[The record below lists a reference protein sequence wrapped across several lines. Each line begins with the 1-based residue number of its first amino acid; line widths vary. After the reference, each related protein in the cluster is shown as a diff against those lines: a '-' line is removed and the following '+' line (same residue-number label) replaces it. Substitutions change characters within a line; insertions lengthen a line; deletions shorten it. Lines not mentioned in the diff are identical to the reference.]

1 MHDLLLNVLKVFIKS
16 LAIQIKLHIFAP
28 SKVANDKLRIYD
40 KIDNNDASI
49 NKQKN
54 RTMQKIYDFKA
65 FSSRGKE
72 IDFSEFQGKVLLVV
86 NTASKCGFTPQF
98 AGLEEL
104 NKKYK
109 DRGLVIVGFPC
120 NQFKEQD
127 PEGDAQIEEFCQL
140 NYGVTFQIMRKTDVN
155 GPAAEP
161 IFEYLKS
168 QAPTEEYKGLKAK
181 ATRTMLKTLSKSV
194 EKDSDILWNFTK
206 FLISRDGETIKRYAP
221 TTEPKDFEKDIEEM
235 L

>member
-1 MHDLLLNVLKVFIKS
+1 
-16 LAIQIKLHIFAP
+16 
-28 SKVANDKLRIYD
+28 
-40 KIDNNDASI
+40 
-49 NKQKN
+49 
-54 RTMQKIYDFKA
+54 MQKIYDFKA
-65 FSSRGKE
+65 LTSRGKE
-72 IDFSEFQGKVLLVV
+72 IDFSEFEGKVLLIV

-109 DRGLVIVGFPC
+109 DQGLVVIGFPC

-127 PEGDAQIEEFCQL
+127 PADDSKIEEFCQI
-140 NYGVTFQIMRKTDVN
+140 NYGVTFQIMKKGDVN
-155 GPAAEP
+155 GPDAQP

-168 QAPTEEYKGLKAK
+168 QAPTEEYHGLKAK
-181 ATRTMLKTLSKSV
+181 AALKLFKTISKSV
-194 EKDSDILWNFTK
+194 EKDSDIKWNFTK

-221 TTEPKDFEKDIEEM
+221 TTSPSDFEKDVEEM

>member
-1 MHDLLLNVLKVFIKS
+1 MSTNLDFK
-16 LAIQIKLHIFAP
+16 
-28 SKVANDKLRIYD
+28 
-40 KIDNNDASI
+40 
-49 NKQKN
+49 KN
-54 RTMQKIYDFKA
+54 ISNMSKIYDFKA
-65 FSSRGKE
+65 LTSRGKE
-72 IDFSEFQGKVLLVV
+72 IDFSEFEGKVLLIV

-109 DRGLVIVGFPC
+109 DQGLVVIGFPC

-127 PEGDAQIEEFCQL
+127 PEGDEKIEEFCQV
-140 NYGVTFQIMRKTDVN
+140 NYGVTFQIMKKGDVN

-161 IFEYLKS
+161 IFEYLKT
-168 QAPTEEYKGLKAK
+168 QAPTEEYKGIKAK
-181 ATRTMLKTLSKSV
+181 ATRALLKTLSTSV

-206 FLISRDGETIKRYAP
+206 FLISKDGETIKRFAP
-221 TTEPKDFEKDIEEM
+221 TAEPKDMEKDIEAM